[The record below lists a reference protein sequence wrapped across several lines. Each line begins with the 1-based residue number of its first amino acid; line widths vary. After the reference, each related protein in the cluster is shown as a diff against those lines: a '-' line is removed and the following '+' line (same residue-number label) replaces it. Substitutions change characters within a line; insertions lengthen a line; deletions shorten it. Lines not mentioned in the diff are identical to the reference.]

1 MIPLLFLA
9 RMPLGFGSHGSSG
22 VGAFGSDSLVSSN
35 DGTEGPLD
43 DGFQPLVKQ
52 EKLFTR
58 LWWDAGRLA
67 ASSFISPYVVEESSN
82 GDPTAAEGRLAALRS
97 IPVLP
102 VSPEIPELAEFLL
115 LGGGLP
121 VAARIDALHIA
132 CATYHD
138 IDVLLTW
145 NCTHIANPALLPVM
159 RGLCAARGYTLPELV
174 TPFELMEVSP

>member
-1 MIPLLFLA
+1 MIGRRPSSKIAKGKQKRLGSILTIKRRIYIETSVVSYLTA
-9 RMPLGFGSHGSSG
+9 RSSQD
-22 VGAFGSDSLVSSN
+22 AIVSAC
-35 DGTEGPLD
+35 
-43 DGFQPLVKQ
+43 QQ
-52 EKLFTR
+52 ITR

-67 ASSFISPYVVEESSN
+67 ASPFISPYVIEESSN
-82 GDPTAAEGRLAALRS
+82 GDPTAAEERLAVLRS

-121 VAARIDALHIA
+121 AIARIDALHIA

-145 NCTHIANPALLPVM
+145 NCTHIANPARLPVM